1 MGETTVADN
10 DLRRRFEGQLSKFT
24 NVVKGW
30 QFRWFVLDPES
41 GRLEYYLLE
50 ERNGRC
56 RGSQYLA
63 GSLVIPS
70 DEDSQTFSVN
80 FASGEIYKVRASHP
94 RERQIWVDRVRA
106 CAHMHNEALASN
118 HPQPLPIRE
127 YLPPTPPG
135 SRSHITKNGQPSEE
149 LISLSLTAMDAFASG
164 HDIIHKVSVK
174 HQELAEY
181 IEALPVP
188 TSKQLERKPES
199 DASGMT
205 CLSEDLLL
213 LKSTSQSTLICLE
226 NALAMLQDLRENELN
241 GPVNIKNSLPKPKTL
256 NQGSL
261 SLLPSSPSRASTM
274 SSPRPRS
281 TDPPPT

>member
-1 MGETTVADN
+1 MVTEN

-63 GSLVIPS
+63 GSVVIPS

-80 FASGEIYKVRASHP
+80 FASGEIYKVRATHA

-118 HPQPLPIRE
+118 HPPPLPIRE
-127 YLPPTPPG
+127 YMPPTPPG
-135 SRSHITKNGQPSEE
+135 SRSHLAKNGQPSEE
-149 LISLSLTAMDAFASG
+149 LISLSLTAMDAFASV
-164 HDIIHKVSVK
+164 HDIVHKLSGK
-174 HQELAEY
+174 HQDLAEY
-181 IEALPVP
+181 IESLP
-188 TSKQLERKPES
+188 THTNKSASSKSASQLQ
-199 DASGMT
+199 ASVKDNDDLT
-205 CLSEDLLL
+205 CLSEELLL

-226 NALAMLQDLRENELN
+226 NALGLLQDVRESELN
-241 GPVNIKNSLPKPKTL
+241 ISSKHSLRTRT
-256 NQGSL
+256 Q
-261 SLLPSSPSRASTM
+261 STM
-274 SSPRPRS
+274 SFMPTSPSKLVSSLASPRPQS
-281 TDPPPT
+281 ADPGT